1 MLTREHVEKIVGFC
15 TGKADME
22 AFRSY
27 TAPDF
32 VFEIMGTQ
40 PAAGEWH
47 GVDSMI
53 RHFAAFKENF
63 TSEFQFNSTGIFMDI
78 EKKTAAVRL
87 HSLPL
92 TDKGGGD
99 YQQYCG
105 WFVYFDDDG
114 RITRIVQYDDSKLV
128 DDMTV
133 RVATAKM
140 KALREQD
147 RPRSEPKDVRRPRA
161 AQSLCFKA
169 KVSTLRVP

>member
-1 MLTREHVEKIVGFC
+1 MAMLTRTHVEKVVGLC
-15 TGKADME
+15 TGKGDME

-27 TAPDF
+27 TEAGF

-40 PAAGEWH
+40 PAAREWH
-47 GVDSMI
+47 GVDAMK

-63 TSEFQFNSTGIFMDI
+63 TSEFQFTATGIYVDA

-92 TDKGGGD
+92 TDKGGGE
-99 YQQYCG
+99 YQQHCG
-105 WFVYFDDDG
+105 WFVYFDDNDK
-114 RITRIVQYDDSKLV
+114 ITRIIQYDDTKLV

-140 KALREQD
+140 KTL
-147 RPRSEPKDVRRPRA
+147 
-161 AQSLCFKA
+161 QS
-169 KVSTLRVP
+169 V